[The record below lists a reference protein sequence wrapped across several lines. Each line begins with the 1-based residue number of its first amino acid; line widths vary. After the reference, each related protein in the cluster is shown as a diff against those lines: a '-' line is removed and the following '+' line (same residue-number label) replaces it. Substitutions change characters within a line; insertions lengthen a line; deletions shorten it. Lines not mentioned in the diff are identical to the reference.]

1 MVLCFLS
8 GDKKGLRDRNS
19 PICTLSQ
26 NGYGTDQ
33 GIISMHHGLP
43 PLPLEAS
50 PWFHL
55 SSNIPPPHRNT
66 DFMGSGSLPSSP
78 AALFSIRGAC
88 SVAASYKPPMLVT
101 RVQLPAC
108 ACVAPLAGTNMSV
121 WSMGHRLP
129 AQRAWAMVAGLL
141 LPTPLGWQ
149 RATHKHQY
157 PAWTSCVSASSSV
170 CAAGTRQNLFTGL
183 ARVLRAFLGPTATE
197 WKYLP
202 LYIDGVSGG
211 KW

>member
-88 SVAASYKPPMLVT
+88 SVAASYKAPMLVT
-101 RVQLPAC
+101 RVRLPAC
-108 ACVAPLAGTNMSV
+108 AFADCPVLLNHNNISPSHCP
-121 WSMGHRLP
+121 SFRH
-129 AQRAWAMVAGLL
+129 GLSSR
-141 LPTPLGWQ
+141 PQ
-149 RATHKHQY
+149 CSH
-157 PAWTSCVSASSSV
+157 VMASWPV
-170 CAAGTRQNLFTGL
+170 
-183 ARVLRAFLGPTATE
+183 
-197 WKYLP
+197 
-202 LYIDGVSGG
+202 
-211 KW
+211 